1 MKIAFIGQKGIPAI
15 SGGVEKHVDD
25 LSCELA
31 KQGHEVYVYARRG
44 YTDKNTTEHK
54 GVQIINLPS
63 IRTKHLDA
71 ISHTFLA
78 CMDIVFRR
86 DFDIIHFH
94 SIGPSSLLWIVKLF
108 KPAIPV
114 VATFH
119 TQCYF
124 HKKWG
129 KIAKLSLKL
138 GEIICCRFADKVV
151 TVSKTLREYTKV
163 RHGIEAVYLPNGV
176 YMPENLEADKI
187 KENWGLEKGSYFL
200 IVSRLISHKGIH
212 YAIKAFNKLNTNKK
226 LVIVGD
232 GFFTDDYVL
241 ELENLA
247 KDNKNIIFTGSQSGD
262 VLSELFNNAY
272 LFIQPSESEGLSIAL
287 LEAMS
292 YGLPILAS
300 DIPENKEAIEGTA
313 LTFKGKDIDDL
324 RDKLNMVLD
333 SAYLSKGHGKLAKIR
348 VQEEYNWESITSSLL
363 KIYKDVLDEKELK
376 KRKQLKLKF
385 VK

>member
-25 LSCELA
+25 LGCELV

-44 YTDKNTTEHK
+44 YTDKNLKEHR

-78 CMDIVFRR
+78 CLDAAIRR

-94 SIGPSSLLWIVKLF
+94 SIGPSSLLWIVKLL
-108 KPAIPV
+108 KPNTPV

-129 KIAKLSLKL
+129 KFAKSSLKF
-138 GEIICCRFADKVV
+138 GEIICCRFADRVI
-151 TVSKTLREYTKV
+151 TVSKTLKEYAKT
-163 RHGIEAVYLPNGV
+163 RHGVEAVYLPNGV
-176 YMPENLEADKI
+176 YLPKNPEADKI
-187 KENWGLEKGSYFL
+187 KEEWGLEKGSYFL
-200 IVSRLISHKGIH
+200 VVSRLINHKGIH
-212 YAIKAFNKLNTNKK
+212 YAIKAFNRLDTDKK

-241 ELENLA
+241 ELEDLA
-247 KDNKNIIFTGSQSGD
+247 RENKNIIFTGAQSGD
-262 VLSELFNNAY
+262 MLSELFNNAY

-292 YGLPILAS
+292 YGLPVLVS

-313 LTFKGKDIDDL
+313 LTFKDKDVDDL
-324 RDKLNMVLD
+324 AEKLNMVLN
-333 SAYLSKGHGKLAKIR
+333 SSYLSNGHGKLAKSR
-348 VQEEYNWESITSSLL
+348 VQDEYNWINISSNLL
-363 KIYKDVLDEKELK
+363 KIYKDVLDEKEF
-376 KRKQLKLKF
+376 KRKKQ
-385 VK
+385 